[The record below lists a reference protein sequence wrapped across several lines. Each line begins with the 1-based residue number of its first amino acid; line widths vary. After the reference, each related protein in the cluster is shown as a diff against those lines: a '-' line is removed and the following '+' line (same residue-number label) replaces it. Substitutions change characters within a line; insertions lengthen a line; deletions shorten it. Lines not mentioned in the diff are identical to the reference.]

1 MEEEPT
7 LRIHSVQVRQTRPV
21 LVLRP
26 TLIALLGLCTS
37 GCVSH
42 WRGQEISADIEGI
55 RAQVEQQV
63 EDQRALRKK
72 LDELTEQLEQRLTKV
87 EAKLKTAVNR
97 LQNDSVDSDTAVQT
111 LKDEVMQLRG
121 DIAQFKFELS
131 KTEAPAKETIADT
144 PPSDSGPKL
153 PTEAKALYAYGY
165 ERNKAKDCPEAV
177 RAFTQYYNKY
187 PRRTQADSALYM
199 AAKCLFAAKDY
210 KGSIRN
216 LNLIMT
222 KYKTGKKVDD
232 ALELTHDAFLK
243 LNKCST
249 ALAFI
254 EELVDQHPTYKHLKR
269 ARRKLKKTKKKCG
282 S

>member
-1 MEEEPT
+1 M
-7 LRIHSVQVRQTRPV
+7 

-97 LQNDSVDSDTAVQT
+97 LQNDSVDSDTAVQS

-121 DIAQFKFELS
+121 DISKLKFEMS
-131 KTEAPAKETIADT
+131 KTETPQPETIVDA
-144 PPSDSGPKL
+144 PPSDSGLSYRPRRRHFM
-153 PTEAKALYAYGY
+153 PTV

-187 PRRTQADSALYM
+187 PRRTS
-199 AAKCLFAAKDY
+199 
-210 KGSIRN
+210 R
-216 LNLIMT
+216 
-222 KYKTGKKVDD
+222 
-232 ALELTHDAFLK
+232 
-243 LNKCST
+243 
-249 ALAFI
+249 
-254 EELVDQHPTYKHLKR
+254 
-269 ARRKLKKTKKKCG
+269 
-282 S
+282 